1 MSTASRIEGL
11 PTRQVSDGE
20 IVTTPDGTA
29 HYLNGMATLIYEL
42 ADGRDEAAI
51 ATSVATIF
59 DLPAND
65 ATALV
70 EESLTEMRAKG
81 LVS

>member
-11 PTRQVSDGE
+11 PTMQVSDGE

-42 ADGRDEAAI
+42 ADGRNQESI

-59 DLPAND
+59 DLAAD
-65 ATALV
+65 YATALV
-70 EESLTEMRAKG
+70 EESMREMRAKG